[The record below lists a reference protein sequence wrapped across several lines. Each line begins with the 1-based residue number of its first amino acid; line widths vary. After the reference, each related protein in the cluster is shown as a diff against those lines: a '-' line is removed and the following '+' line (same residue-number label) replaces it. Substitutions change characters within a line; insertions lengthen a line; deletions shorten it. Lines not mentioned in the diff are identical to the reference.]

1 MLWCFIVAPVR
12 QEILCYRW
20 KKSTKALSQK
30 CAKVLV
36 LLRHWRSGSLSSTPP
51 LGLYGSAQNEWGHL
65 ANSQLARHS
74 YPLKGVWHEIFKLR
88 FFSWIIVPQAH
99 KYSIGAVLNFFEI
112 LLRYSRKIVYRRW
125 FISDVNNTGEKFIA
139 GVVDTGDKFFIV
151 DTGQK

>member
-1 MLWCFIVAPVR
+1 MSVCSIVAPVR

-51 LGLYGSAQNEWGHL
+51 LGLYVSAQNEWGHL

-74 YPLKGVWHEIFKLR
+74 YPLKGVWHEIFELR
-88 FFSWIIVPQAH
+88 FFSWISVPQAH
-99 KYSIGAVLNFFEI
+99 KYSIGAVLNFFENSR
-112 LLRYSRKIVYRRW
+112 RYSQINVYRWCKWHRRKA
-125 FISDVNNTGEKFIA
+125 VQRCQRHRQKFMTPVIN
-139 GVVDTGDKFFIV
+139 FW
-151 DTGQK
+151 